1 MRKLFFLILTFCLST
16 ALAEDIKLVSGEYV
30 PLTGPAL
37 PGGGPLATLVR
48 EVLLKAGYTAT
59 ETGWLPWARGYQLT
73 EQGRYDATFPYT
85 RNPDRERA
93 FLFSDEIFH
102 SEVRFFVRADAAADI
117 GEGWRH
123 KVLCR
128 PVGYDMSNIQPWVDK
143 YQLGLERPFDLS
155 TCFRLLQLGRVDLVP
170 CPDLV
175 VPSLLKSMDIPAL
188 QIKMLTTVISD
199 TRFHLI
205 VPRRRPQ
212 GAALIEAFNRT
223 LTQFRRDGRYKAIV
237 GDLGS
242 AASN

>member
-1 MRKLFFLILTFCLST
+1 MRKLILILAFCLS
-16 ALAEDIKLVSGEYV
+16 AAQAADIKLVSGEYI
-30 PLTGPAL
+30 PLTGPSL

-48 EVLLKAGYTAT
+48 EVLLKAGYTAS
-59 ETGWLPWARGYQLT
+59 ETDWLPWARGYQLA
-73 EQGRYDATFPYT
+73 EQGRYDVTFPYT

-155 TCFRLLQLGRVDLVP
+155 TCFRMLQLGRVDLVP

-175 VPSLLKSMDIPAL
+175 VPPLLKSMDIPAP
-188 QIKMLTTVISD
+188 QIKTLATVISNTD
-199 TRFHLI
+199 FHLI
-205 VPRRRPQ
+205 VSRRRPQ
-212 GAALIEAFNRT
+212 GAALIDAFNRT
-223 LTQFRRDGRYKAIV
+223 LSQFRRDGRYKAIV
-237 GDLGS
+237 GDLGG
-242 AASN
+242 AVPN